1 MYLNAGG
8 RILARILLV
17 DDEISIKRVVEQTL
31 EREGFTVDY
40 AADGLA
46 ARELFARRRPDLVIL
61 DVMLPEI
68 DGFELCRR
76 WREVS
81 DVPILILSAKGDIVD
96 KSVGFNC
103 GADDYLT
110 KPFSPVELALRVKA
124 LLRRSRQGR
133 TDRSDRVEAA
143 GLQIDAFQRRVWV
156 EGREVE
162 LTPKEFDLLWFL
174 ARHPGRVF
182 TREQIFAHVWGD
194 DVLSDLSTVT
204 VFMRR
209 LREKIE
215 ADPRKPRY
223 LKTIWGVGYKFVAE

>member
-1 MYLNAGG
+1 MT
-8 RILARILLV
+8 RILLV

-46 ARELFARRRPDLVIL
+46 ARELFDRRRPDLVIL

-110 KPFSPVELALRVKA
+110 KPFSPVELALRVRA

-133 TDRSDRVEAA
+133 MDRVETA
-143 GLQIDAFQRRVWV
+143 GLQIDASQRRVWV

-182 TREQIFAHVWGD
+182 TREQIFAHVWGND
-194 DVLSDLSTVT
+194 ALSDLSTVT

>member
-1 MYLNAGG
+1 MYVNAGG

>member
-1 MYLNAGG
+1 MT
-8 RILARILLV
+8 RILLV

-110 KPFSPVELALRVKA
+110 KPFSPVELALRVRA

>member
-1 MYLNAGG
+1 M
-8 RILARILLV
+8 ARILLV

-31 EREGFTVDY
+31 EREGFAVDY

-46 ARELFARRRPDLVIL
+46 ARDLFARRRPDLVIL

-110 KPFSPVELALRVKA
+110 KPFSPVELVLRVKA

-133 TDRSDRVEAA
+133 TDRVETA
-143 GLQIDAFQRRVWV
+143 GLQIDASQRRVWV
-156 EGREVE
+156 DGREVE

-182 TREQIFAHVWGD
+182 TREQIFEHVWGD

-223 LKTIWGVGYKFVAE
+223 LKTIWGVGYKFVAG

>member
-1 MYLNAGG
+1 M
-8 RILARILLV
+8 ARILLV

-31 EREGFTVDY
+31 EREGFAVDY

-46 ARELFARRRPDLVIL
+46 ARDLFARRRPDLVIL

-133 TDRSDRVEAA
+133 MDRVETA
-143 GLQIDAFQRRVWV
+143 GLQIDASQRRVLV
-156 EGREVE
+156 GGTEVE

-215 ADPRKPRY
+215 TDPRKPRY

>member
-1 MYLNAGG
+1 M
-8 RILARILLV
+8 ARILLV

>member
-1 MYLNAGG
+1 M
-8 RILARILLV
+8 ARILLV

-46 ARELFARRRPDLVIL
+46 ARELFTRRQPDLVIL

-133 TDRSDRVEAA
+133 MDRSDRVEAA

>member
-1 MYLNAGG
+1 MT
-8 RILARILLV
+8 RILLV

-31 EREGFTVDY
+31 EREGLVVDY
-40 AADGLA
+40 AADGIMA
-46 ARELFARRRPDLVIL
+46 EELFARRRPDLVIL
-61 DVMLPEI
+61 DIMLPGI

-76 WREVS
+76 WREAS

-110 KPFSPVELALRVKA
+110 KPFSPVELALRVRA
-124 LLRRSRQGR
+124 LLRRSRQVR
-133 TDRSDRVEAA
+133 VDRVETA
-143 GLQIDAFQRRVWV
+143 GLHIDASQRRVWV

-162 LTPKEFDLLWFL
+162 LTPKEFNLLWFL

-182 TREQIFAHVWGD
+182 TREQIFAHVWGND
-194 DVLSDLSTVT
+194 ALSDLSTVT

-223 LKTIWGVGYKFVAE
+223 LKTIWGVGYKFVAD